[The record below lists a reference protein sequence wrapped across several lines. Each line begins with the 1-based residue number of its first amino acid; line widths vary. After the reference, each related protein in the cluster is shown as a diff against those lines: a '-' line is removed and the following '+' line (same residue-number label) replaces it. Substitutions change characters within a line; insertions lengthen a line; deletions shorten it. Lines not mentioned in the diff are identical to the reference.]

1 MELNNK
7 ALITPEFVFETSW
20 EICNKVGGIYTV
32 ISSKAQ
38 RTNEQLFDNYIVI
51 GPDVWKQTTANPDF
65 LEIPELYAD
74 WKAVAWKEGLKV
86 RTGKWNIPGTP
97 KVILIDFTPLF
108 PLKDNVFARFWEK
121 YKLDSL
127 RGEWDYIE
135 AAMFGYAAGQVIDS
149 FSNHQLKTQKNII
162 AHFHEWMTGAG
173 VLYLKDK
180 NPRIST
186 VFTTHATVLGRS
198 IAGNGLP
205 LYKDLTNYLPEKTAR
220 DFNVTAKHSLE
231 SIAAREADIFTT
243 VSDITARECQQFFG
257 RMPEVITTN
266 GFDDGFI
273 PDKAELKKQAA
284 SARKIALEVASQHTG
299 KTYPE
304 DTILLLTSGRYEYT
318 NKGIDLFIKALGQLN
333 QNKSVAGNMVAFI
346 AVPGNHDGVVEKTE
360 NGFSSPADKYLTHK
374 LYHPDHDPI
383 LKEIAHQNLTN
394 DENSTVDIIFAPV
407 YLDKKDGVINLDYY
421 QFLGGFDLTL
431 FPSYY
436 EPWGYTPLESVA
448 FNIPTL
454 TTTFA
459 GFGDW
464 AIRNFKLEHRSVT
477 VITRVEGNSVDA
489 IKQISEAIVAF
500 AKAAD
505 KDKTAEE
512 IKQVVEKASW
522 KLMVS
527 NYFKAWSEAFAL
539 SESRKSQLPTL
550 PENDTLLVEAQADS
564 DRPIWKKI
572 LIQNT
577 LPDTLQPLK
586 ELAFNLWW
594 SWNDDAAMLFSSID
608 EEKWA
613 RFENNPVHLI
623 ESLSKDEIDRL
634 AEDDAFLLILNK
646 VYDRFRDYM
655 LEAKNKPE
663 DMVAYFSMEYG
674 LHSSL
679 KIYSGGLGVL
689 AGDYLKQ
696 ASDSNKNMIAVGLL
710 YRYGYFKQTLS
721 VFGDQQAEYNAQK
734 FTQLPLSP
742 VRHSNGEWVVVRLAF
757 PGRNVTAKVWQ
768 VNVGRIPLYLLDTDT
783 EENTAEDRAI
793 TYQLYGGDSENRI
806 KQELVLGIGG
816 VRMIESIGLDPAIYH
831 SNEGHSAFIGLER
844 IFNFMKNPKIGFD
857 AACELVRSS
866 NLFTTHTPVP
876 AGHDTF
882 EEHLIRTYLPHYS
895 EHFRISWHD
904 FMGLG
909 RYFPDNSN
917 EKFSMSVLATR
928 LSQEINGVSRIHGRV
943 SREMFQPL
951 YPGYFAEEL
960 HIGYVTNGVHYYT
973 WTAPQWQ
980 KLYKQKFGDGFEQ
993 NQPNEKYWEKIYE
1006 VDDQVIWEKKLEL
1019 KANLIKVLRD
1029 KLKKDLTHR
1038 QETPQIILNS
1048 LKGIDESTLIIG
1060 FARRFATYK
1069 RAHLLFTNLER
1080 LDKIVNNPKRPV
1092 VFIFSGKAHPND
1104 KAGQDLIKR
1113 IIEISK
1119 KKEFMGKVIFL
1130 ENYDMIIGKLLTSSV
1145 DIWLNTPTRPLEASG
1160 TSGEKAV
1167 MNGVVNFS
1175 VLDGWWAEGYK
1186 PDAGW
1191 AIEEAKTFAN
1201 QQYQDELDAEI
1212 IYQTLENEIVK
1223 KYYDRDKNGISTS
1236 WVAYIKNTIA
1246 RVAPHF
1252 TMQRQ
1257 LEDYYNKFYNDLI
1270 ARRKMIYGTDF
1281 SPAIQLAEWKKKV
1294 TQSWPNISMESLLIP
1309 DTSRTPLEFGKHFIA
1324 EIKLNI
1330 PGLNPE
1336 DIGVEVLMGNKAD
1349 EEVKTI
1355 KLSQELK
1362 LTHSEPGKVT
1372 FAIEMPLDHS
1382 GIYDYTFR
1390 IFPKNKLL
1398 KYRMDLPLVKWL

>member
-1 MELNNK
+1 MELNSQP
-7 ALITPEFVFETSW
+7 LINPEFVFETSW
-20 EICNKVGGIYTV
+20 EICNKIGGIYTV
-32 ISSKAQ
+32 ISSKAK
-38 RTNEQLFDNYIVI
+38 RTKEQLDDNYIVI

-65 LEIPELYAD
+65 EEIPALFAD
-74 WKAVAWKEGLKV
+74 WKAMAWKEGLKV
-86 RTGKWNIPGTP
+86 RTGKWNIPGSP
-97 KVILIDFTPLF
+97 YVILVDFTPLF
-108 PLKDNVFARFWEK
+108 PEKDAIFTSFWEK
-121 YKLDSL
+121 FKLDSL
-127 RGEWDYIE
+127 RGNWDYIE
-135 AAMFGYAAGQVIDS
+135 ATMFGYAAGQVIDS
-149 FSNHQLKTQKNII
+149 FSNHQLMDKKNIV
-162 AHFHEWMTGAG
+162 AHFHEWMTGSG
-173 VLYLKDK
+173 VLFLKDK

-186 VFTTHATVLGRS
+186 AFTTHATVLGRS

-205 LYKDLTNYLPEKTAR
+205 LYRDLNNYLPEKSAR

-231 SIAAREADIFTT
+231 SIAAREADVFTT
-243 VSDITARECQQFFG
+243 VSDITARECKQFFG

-266 GFDDGFI
+266 GFDESFT
-273 PDKAELKKQAA
+273 PVKATLQKQ
-284 SARKIALEVASQHTG
+284 SKEARNKALEIASQHTG
-299 KTYPE
+299 KTYGD

-318 NKGIDLFIKALGQLN
+318 NKGIDLFIKALGEIN
-333 QNKSVAGNMVAFI
+333 SNKKVSKKIVAFI
-346 AVPGNHDGVVEKTE
+346 TIPGNHNGPVERTAS
-360 NGFSSPADKYLTHK
+360 GFNPEHEKYLTHK
-374 LYHPDHDPI
+374 LYHAEHDPI
-383 LKEIAHQNLTN
+383 LNEIARQQLTN
-394 DENSTVDIIFAPV
+394 DEYSLVDIIFAPV
-407 YLDKKDGVINLDYY
+407 YLNNKDGVINMEYY
-421 QFLGGFDLTL
+421 QFLLGFDFTL

-448 FNIPTL
+448 FGIPTL

-464 AIRNFKLEHRSVT
+464 AKRNFSLENNSVK
-477 VITRVEGNSVDA
+477 VITRHEGNA
-489 IKQISEAIVAF
+489 AEAI
-500 AKAAD
+500 
-505 KDKTAEE
+505 EE
-512 IKQVVEKASW
+512 IIAGIVHFTEVGTTKETKIEIKKVADKASW
-522 KLMVS
+522 KLMVA
-527 NYFKAWSEAFAL
+527 NYFKAWSEAFTS
-539 SESRKSQLPTL
+539 SELRISQLPTL
-550 PENDTLLVEAQADS
+550 PNTDTLLVETQANS
-564 DRPIWKKI
+564 DKPIWKKI
-572 LIQNT
+572 LVQNSLPET
-577 LPDTLQPLK
+577 LKPLK
-586 ELAFNLWW
+586 ELAYNLWW
-594 SWNDDAAMLFSSID
+594 SWNDDAAHLFSCID
-608 EEKWA
+608 EGKWN

-623 ESLSKDEIDRL
+623 ESLSKDDIEKL
-634 AEDDAFLLILNK
+634 AADEAFLSILSK
-646 VYDRFRDYM
+646 VHARFVAYM
-655 LEAKNKPE
+655 QEAEQKPE

-674 LHSSL
+674 LHTSL
-679 KIYSGGLGVL
+679 KIYSGGLGIL

-710 YRYGYFKQTLS
+710 YRYGYFKQTMS
-721 VFGDQQAEYNAQK
+721 IYGDQQAEYNAQK
-734 FTQLPLSP
+734 FTQLPLLP
-742 VRHSNGEWVVVRLAF
+742 VRHSNGEWVLVRLAF

-783 EENTAEDRAI
+783 DENSAEDRAI

-816 VRMIESIGLDPAIYH
+816 VRMIDSLGIDPSIYH

-844 IFNFMKNPKIGFD
+844 IFNLMKNPKVNFKT
-857 AACELVRSS
+857 AVELVKSS

-909 RYFPDNSN
+909 RFYPDNSS

-943 SREMFQPL
+943 SREMFQQL
-951 YPGYFAEEL
+951 YPGYYAEEL
-960 HIGYVTNGVHYYT
+960 HIGYVTNGVHYFT

-980 KLYKQKFGDGFEQ
+980 KLFKKQFGVGFEKS
-993 NQPNEKYWEKIYE
+993 QPNETYWQKIYD
-1006 VDDQVIWEKKLEL
+1006 VDDQIIWNKKLEL
-1019 KANLIKVLRD
+1019 KANLISVLRD
-1029 KLKKDLTHR
+1029 KLKKDLTRR

-1048 LKGIDESTLIIG
+1048 LRDINEKTLIIG

-1069 RAHLLFTNLER
+1069 RAHLLFMNLER
-1080 LDKIVNNPKRPV
+1080 LENIVNNPEKPV

-1119 KKEFMGKVIFL
+1119 SKPFLGKVIFV
-1130 ENYDMIIGKLLTSSV
+1130 ENYDMVIGKLLTSSV

-1175 VLDGWWAEGYK
+1175 VLDGWWAEGFK

-1223 KYYDRDKNGISTS
+1223 DYYDRDSEGISHQ
-1236 WVAYIKNTIA
+1236 WVSYVKNTIA
-1246 RVAPHF
+1246 QVAPHF

-1257 LEDYYNKFYNDLI
+1257 LEDYYSKFYNGLI
-1270 ARRKMIYGTDF
+1270 ERRKLTFKDNYAVAF
-1281 SPAIQLAEWKKKV
+1281 ELAEWKQKV
-1294 TQSWPNISMESLLIP
+1294 EAAWENISLESLLIP
-1309 DTSRTPLEFGKHFIA
+1309 DTSRTPLEFGKKFIA

-1330 PGLNPE
+1330 PGLE
-1336 DIGVEVLMGNKAD
+1336 ASDLGAEVLMGNKAD

-1355 KLSQELK
+1355 DLKQELEIV
-1362 LTHSEPGKVT
+1362 HSEPGKVI
-1372 FAIEMPLDHS
+1372 FAIEMLLDHS